1 MIYKIFKNKKIL
13 FLLVL
18 ILMGGLYFVYSR
30 LKNNQFSEG
39 YILAKV
45 EKGTIQKSVSGTG
58 YVTSTDV
65 FEMKPS
71 ISGKILNIYVK
82 EGNYVSKNQLLFVLD
97 DSDIKKQIRDLELDI
112 ENSKLNLAKVQD
124 DYQRILRGDDLRKN
138 YENLL
143 KNLNDIFVSYPDDLE
158 KIRKTYFDK
167 DLDYLSYNIDY
178 YLYYFPQSS
187 VNSDN
192 LQKTYNELKNNFVLI
207 SQSLQEAK
215 FNTQNVNYDLIKN
228 SYDFLLKTQDF
239 VKSGLDLI
247 RRLKEDLSLSQAYH
261 TKQEIIDRHYNDLNS
276 IYGKYSGYVDSLS
289 SMVNTL
295 NNYQD
300 TLKQK
305 EYDIKSLQLSLQQK
319 ENKLNDLKED
329 LRDYYI
335 YAPISGIIQNV
346 KVKVGDMVSPNTTL
360 AQLVSN
366 EKIIEVSLNEID
378 AAEVSLGQ
386 TAIITFDALPDIK
399 LKGRV
404 FYISPIGEINQ
415 GVVNYLVK
423 VSMENNP
430 QVKIGMTANVE
441 IITKTKNN
449 VLILPNLAIKSSN
462 NKNYVEVPD
471 ERENITQVTNRPIKL
486 NYPPKRIFI
495 KTGISD
501 NNKTEILGG
510 LKEGDMV
517 IVKKVENNKNQQ
529 SQGLFQRLLPNPRQF
544 TPQQRPQNIQRQFQR
559 Q

>member
-1 MIYKIFKNKKIL
+1 MIKRILKNKKLL
-13 FLLVL
+13 FFAIL
-18 ILMGGLYFVYSR
+18 ILVGIFYFAYSKI
-30 LKNNQFSEG
+30 KNNQISEG

-65 FEMKPS
+65 FEIKPT

-82 EGNYVSKNQLLFVLD
+82 EGNYVSKGQLLFVLD

-112 ENSKLNLAKVQD
+112 ENSKLNLAKAKD
-124 DYQRILRGDDLRKN
+124 DYQRTLRGDDLKKS
-138 YENLL
+138 YEDLL

-158 KIRKTYFDK
+158 KVRKVYFEK
-167 DLDYLSYNIDY
+167 DLDSTIYNIDY

-187 VNSDN
+187 VNSND

-207 SQSLQEAK
+207 SQNLQTAK
-215 FNTQNVNYDLIKN
+215 FNTQNIDYNLVRD
-228 SYDFLLKTQDF
+228 SYNFLLKTQDF
-239 VKSGLDLI
+239 IKSGLDLI

-276 IYGKYSGYVDSLS
+276 IYGKYSNYLDSLS
-289 SMVNTL
+289 SLVNSL

-300 TLKQK
+300 TLRQK
-305 EYDIKSLQLSLQQK
+305 EYDIKSLELALQQK

-329 LRDYYI
+329 LKDYYI
-335 YAPISGIIQNV
+335 YAPINGIIQDVNV
-346 KVKVGDMVSPNTTL
+346 KINDYVSSNSVL
-360 AQLVSN
+360 AKLVSN
-366 EKIIEVSLNEID
+366 EKIVEVSLNEID
-378 AAEVSLGQ
+378 AAEVKIGQ
-386 TAIITFDALPDIK
+386 KAIITFDALPNIK
-399 LKGRV
+399 LKGKV

-423 VSMENNP
+423 VSMENNS

-441 IITKTKNN
+441 IITQTKNN
-449 VLILPNLAIKSSN
+449 VLTIPNSAIKSIN
-462 NKNYVEVPD
+462 NRNYVEVPD

-486 NYPPKRIFI
+486 NYPPKRVFVKI
-495 KTGISD
+495 GLSD
-501 NNKTEILGG
+501 SNNTEILEG
-510 LKEGDMV
+510 LKERDVV
-517 IVKKVENNKNQQ
+517 IIKKIENNNNNRQ

-544 TPQQRPQNIQRQFQR
+544 APQSRPQNIQR
-559 Q
+559 